1 MYCAKIKL
9 ILAKGIKMA
18 KEIKVDIKENRILA
32 WDSTLL
38 NILLKDN
45 SSGKNIIW
53 ATDDY
58 TQYDAT
64 YTKDRQIT
72 VFSVTGKNGTII
84 KPRVEKTKQEQLF
97 DFGVNFSGLKKLF
110 ISSSALQTNYMYA
123 FEYLSQN
130 DISRLGC
137 VIFNRDAKPEQ
148 ILLQTQDFEGGI
160 HNPFIFRNNF
170 FYTTMDENDFKVFS
184 VPFQNIKLDY

>member
-1 MYCAKIKL
+1 MRRIFETILFKKIYDENTIFAAPFQIDFQTIGMKVQIAK
-9 ILAKGIKMA
+9 
-18 KEIKVDIKENRILA
+18 
-32 WDSTLL
+32 
-38 NILLKDN
+38 KDYFYSIN
-45 SSGKNIIW
+45 L
-53 ATDDY
+53 
-58 TQYDAT
+58 
-64 YTKDRQIT
+64 
-72 VFSVTGKNGTII
+72 
-84 KPRVEKTKQEQLF
+84 KTKQEQLF

-137 VIFNRDAKPEQ
+137 VIFNKDAKPEQ

-170 FYTTMDENDFKVFS
+170 FYSTMDENDFKVFS
-184 VPFQNIKLDY
+184 VPLLSLNLITGSPDMIVPAAEDAVRSVSSLFPFCCHTILASLP